1 MKKVVILFLLFSNI
15 SFSQTAQELEDLG
28 YLIDDALF
36 FSNKYFSPA
45 ADAAIYQA
53 TSGWMSSPK
62 KRKLWDVTLGI
73 HANAFLVPKQDRKFV
88 VSNSDFTFFHFEDT
102 NIDSAILPTALG
114 NNDQLFLVGQIGTS
128 PVRLKSP
135 EGVNEEIVSY
145 SHFSGSVAL
154 WFGTELVVKYAPKT
168 DLKKGNYKVYGFGFK
183 HNLDQY
189 SKGLQSKKINLAGL
203 ICYSNENIS
212 LDFIDPQTSVGSL
225 GINRISALVGT
236 WQLQFN
242 ASKEYKKF
250 EIASGIIVNVSDVKY
265 KFTGDVDPNQALPTQ
280 SLFNESLKKIYKTRT
295 NYLGEVSCRYKIKNM
310 YLQAT
315 FAFGKFVNS
324 NVALQYEFLTHNK
337 INKK

>member
-1 MKKVVILFLLFSNI
+1 MKKGVILFLLFSTF
-15 SFSQTAQELEDLG
+15 SFSQTAQELKDLG
-28 YLIDDALF
+28 FLIDDALF

-45 ADAAIYQA
+45 SDAAIYQA

-73 HANAFLVPKQDRKFV
+73 HANAFLVPKQDRNFV
-88 VSNSDFTFFHFEDT
+88 INNSDFTFFQIEDT
-102 NIDSAILPTALG
+102 SINLATLPTALG
-114 NNDQLFLVGQIGTS
+114 DNDQIYLVGQIGAS
-128 PVRLKSP
+128 PVRLKTP
-135 EGVNEEIVSY
+135 EGVNEEFVLF

-168 DLKKGNYKVYGFGFK
+168 DLKTGNYKVYGLGIK

-189 SKGLQSKKINLAGL
+189 FKVLQDKKINLAGL
-203 ICYSNENIS
+203 VCYSNENIS
-212 LDFIDPQTSVGSL
+212 LDFIDPQTSIGSL
-225 GINRISALVGT
+225 GINRISGLVDT

-280 SLFNESLKKIYKTRT
+280 SLFNESLKNIYKTRT
-295 NYLGEVSCRYKIKNM
+295 NYLGEVSCRYKINKM

-324 NVALQYEFLTHNK
+324 NLGLQYEF
-337 INKK
+337 